1 MKFIF
6 AFCLLLI
13 NCLCNG
19 QSIRLIDS
27 VLANSIIRIPSYQ
40 LAKVGNETLV
50 LKMNYA
56 ASSFIDT
63 TGIFKLIDA
72 QILSVDLLFT
82 DFPANQNL
90 LLLNKKRLQA
100 LAQLLPA
107 ATQQPN
113 TVWQIIRQLDGKDK
127 ASAANML
134 HGFVIN
140 YRSPETVASKKIE
153 IDLIKSVTPTVVTI
167 PAEVPPV
174 EGKINN
180 WSAVHNG
187 GLQQQR
193 IVIYNRPLRKSDFNK
208 VVLQKIAKSN
218 DTIVAFTYKEA
229 RSGQFTTDIRPRFLK
244 EKDSVYFLLA
254 PPLQNTIKL
263 APPALRSLGDSSVLK
278 TLKRNE
284 FKKMLVVADVTSSMS
299 PYIAQVFAWI
309 NREAEKSNVQ
319 YVVCFNDGDG
329 RENAY
334 KKVGH
339 TGGIYGETYIDAVQL
354 SKQIISTMDK
364 CKNNDI
370 EENDCEALLKGIELC
385 GNCEDV
391 VLLADSWA
399 PVRDIE
405 LVETIKKPIKVIAC
419 GNRLGIR
426 PEYIEIAL
434 KTNGSL
440 HFINEDIVDLTP
452 LRKGKQMLIHGRM
465 YAFKNG
471 FVNEVVR

>member
-1 MKFIF
+1 MKYTIGLL
-6 AFCLLLI
+6 FCFLAL
-13 NCLCNG
+13 
-19 QSIRLIDS
+19 QSSSQSTRLIDS
-27 VLANSIIRIPSYQ
+27 VLANNIIRIPAYK

-63 TGIFKLIDA
+63 AGIYKLIDA

-90 LLLNKKRLQA
+90 LSLNKKRLQT
-100 LAQLLPA
+100 LADLLPT

-140 YRSPETVASKKIE
+140 FRSPETVVSRKIE
-153 IDLIKSVTPTVVTI
+153 IDLIKSVTPTVISI

-174 EGKINN
+174 EGKVNN
-180 WSAVHNG
+180 WSAIHN

-193 IVIYNRPLRKSDFNK
+193 ILIYNRPLRKSDFNK
-208 VVLQKIAKSN
+208 PVLQKMAKEK

-229 RSGQFTTDIRPRFLK
+229 RSSQIVPYMGPRFLK
-244 EKDSVYFLLA
+244 EKDSIYFLLA
-254 PPLQNTIKL
+254 PPLLATIKL

-309 NREAEKSNVQ
+309 NSEAEKNNVQ

-329 RENAY
+329 RDNAY
-334 KKVGH
+334 KKIGR
-339 TGGIYGETYIDAVQL
+339 TGGIYGEVYTDAVQL

-370 EENDCEALLKGIELC
+370 EENDCEAIIKGIDLC
-385 GNCEDV
+385 SNCEDV

-399 PVRDIE
+399 PVRDIS
-405 LVETIKKPIKVIAC
+405 LAETIKKPVKVIAC
-419 GNRLGIR
+419 GERLGLR

-440 HFINEDIVDLTP
+440 HFINEDVVDLSP
-452 LRKGKQMLIHGRM
+452 LRKGKIMTIHGKV
-465 YAFKNG
+465 YAYKNG
-471 FVNEVVR
+471 LVSEVVR